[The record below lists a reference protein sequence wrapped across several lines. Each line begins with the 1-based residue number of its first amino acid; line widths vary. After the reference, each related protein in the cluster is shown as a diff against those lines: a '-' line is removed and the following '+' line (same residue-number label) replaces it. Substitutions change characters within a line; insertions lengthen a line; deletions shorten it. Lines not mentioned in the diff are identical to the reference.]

1 MMKTMD
7 SQNSTDNELGAHYGG
22 NDDNGNSEISFKV
35 GLMAKNG
42 YGLVDES
49 VPFAD
54 MEQTW
59 DMVWNHLTAIST
71 SSSSETGLY
80 TTDDTV
86 PLELDPLQLNN
97 SLLLS
102 DDETPS
108 ESSDRGI
115 QIRGTS
121 AVGGCATPPIGEKSS
136 SRRRFRRKKV
146 DPAGT
151 TGTTKLDGATPTK
164 KKRLRRF
171 RRRPKEHIAQFRSD
185 VVGIMFL
192 EICHANDLPPE
203 RNGKAAHT
211 HNNDV
216 LIRSFSLIYHSDT
229 NQL

>member
-1 MMKTMD
+1 MKTVD

-22 NDDNGNSEISFKV
+22 GGAGNDENGNSEISFKV
-35 GLMAKNG
+35 GLLAKNG

-49 VPFAD
+49 IPFAD

-59 DMVWNHLTAIST
+59 DMVWAYLTTIST

-80 TTDDTV
+80 TADGTV
-86 PLELDPLQLNN
+86 ELDQLQLNN

-115 QIRGTS
+115 QIRGSGT
-121 AVGGCATPPIGEKSS
+121 VGGCATPPTGEKSS

-151 TGTTKLDGATPTK
+151 TGTTKLDGAATTIPTK

-203 RNGKAAHT
+203 RNGKDT
-211 HNNDV
+211 TRTETKPVPNSV
-216 LIRSFSLIYHSDT
+216 FFSHLS
-229 NQL
+229 